1 MMGLFKR
8 KSQQNVLIVG
18 CGRLG
23 SSLANILSEQ
33 NKNVTIIDI
42 DAKAFRKL
50 SSSFGGLSLEGDGSD
65 IDHLMYADANQA
77 DVLIAATDDDDTNI
91 MIGQIARQVFGIEIV
106 LVRLY
111 DTSKQVAFE
120 NLGIISI
127 CPANLSIDEIKRHV
141 MSEELK
147 AV

>member
-1 MMGLFKR
+1 MGLFKR
-8 KSQQNVLIVG
+8 KTQQNVLIVG

-42 DAKAFRKL
+42 DVNAFRKL
-50 SSSFGGLSLEGDGSD
+50 SSSHGGLSLEGDGSD
-65 IDHLMYADANQA
+65 IDHLMYAGANQA

-91 MIGQIARQVFGIEIV
+91 MIGQIARQVFGIKIV

-111 DTSKQVAFE
+111 DTSKQVAYE

-141 MSEELK
+141 MPEELQ